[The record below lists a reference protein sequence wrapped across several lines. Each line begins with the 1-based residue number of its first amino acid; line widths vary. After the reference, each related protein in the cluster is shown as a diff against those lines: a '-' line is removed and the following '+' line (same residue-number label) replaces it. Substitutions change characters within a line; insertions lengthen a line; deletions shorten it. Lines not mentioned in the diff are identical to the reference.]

1 MIHPAGSGLGQD
13 GSILKVGPLPW
24 AERKAEAEQQKIRR
38 KRVVMRAIYPH
49 ELLDSTGKDALKYGH
64 NQTWSKYWCL
74 LAQRGSQVGPEGQMQ
89 RVDTRV
95 CAVLLAVLA
104 LGGGFARAQQ
114 TPAAS
119 NATAAVPAAVQVHID
134 HVMTS
139 STTRLAASGY
149 CPPQLP
155 TPKLPKT
162 TPTTRTW
169 KGAST
174 TSFFIAATC

>member
-139 STTRLAASGY
+139 FNDTPGRIGLLPAA
-149 CPPQLP
+149 
-155 TPKLPKT
+155 
-162 TPTTRTW
+162 
-169 KGAST
+169 
-174 TSFFIAATC
+174 IADAKRWSSRRSYR